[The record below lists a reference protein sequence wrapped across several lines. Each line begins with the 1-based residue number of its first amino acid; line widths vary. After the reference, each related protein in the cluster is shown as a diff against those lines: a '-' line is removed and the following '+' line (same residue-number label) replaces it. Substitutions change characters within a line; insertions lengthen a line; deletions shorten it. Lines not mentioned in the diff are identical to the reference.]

1 MNSTEPSPRPAFSR
15 LVVALPCEAEPLIA
29 HYRLKR
35 RLREEAFPVYERD
48 GLCLTVSGIGKTAM
62 AAAVAYSHMALGA
75 QRHAVWV
82 NIGVAGHRTH
92 AIGHACLAH
101 KITDADSGR
110 RWYPPLVFQPACASE
125 HVCTVA
131 RPKSGYPDP
140 VLYDMEASGFYETAT
155 RFSTSELVQCV
166 KIVSDNM
173 SSPAE
178 QISARQVA
186 ELIDSQVSFIDELLQ
201 QLRTLAE
208 PLHEQEPPLLEP
220 FIERWHF
227 TVQQQRQLK
236 RLLQHWAILAPAE
249 PPHIRDLGAL
259 KQAKEVLRWLERRL
273 GELPVSF
280 P

>member
-1 MNSTEPSPRPAFSR
+1 MNSTEPSPPPAFSH
-15 LVVALPCEAEPLIA
+15 LVVALPCEAKPLVA

-35 RLREEAFPVYERD
+35 RLREAVFPVYERD

-75 QRHAVWV
+75 QRHAVWM

-101 KITDADSGR
+101 KVTDADSGR
-110 RWYPPLVFQPACASE
+110 RWYPPLVFQPPCASG
-125 HVCTVA
+125 HVYTVA

-166 KIVSDNM
+166 KIVSDNA
-173 SSPAE
+173 SSPAT
-178 QISARQVA
+178 QVNARQVT
-186 ELIDSQVSFIDELLQ
+186 ELIDHHIGLIDGLLQ
-201 QLRTLAE
+201 QLRTFAG
-208 PLHEQEPPLLEP
+208 PLREEEPPLFEA

-227 TVQQQRQLK
+227 TVQQQLQLK
-236 RLLQHWAILAPAE
+236 RLLQRWAILAPAE
-249 PPHIRDLGAL
+249 PPHIRNLGAL
-259 KQAKEVLRWLERRL
+259 KQAKEVLQWLERRVD
-273 GELPVSF
+273 ELPISF
-280 P
+280 

>member
-1 MNSTEPSPRPAFSR
+1 LSPCSAFSH
-15 LVVALPCEAEPLIA
+15 LVVALACEAKPLVA

-35 RLREEAFPVYERD
+35 RMSEEAFSVYERD

-92 AIGHACLAH
+92 AIGQIYLAH
-101 KITDADSGR
+101 KITDTDSGR
-110 RWYPPLVFQPACASE
+110 RWYPPLVFQAPCASAQ
-125 HVCTVA
+125 VCTVA
-131 RPKSGYPDP
+131 RPQPDYPEP

-166 KIVSDNM
+166 KIVSDNT

-178 QISARQVA
+178 QVNARQVA
-186 ELIDSQVSFIDELLQ
+186 ELVESQIGLVDALLR

-208 PLHEQEPPLLEP
+208 PLHEQEPPLLEA
-220 FIERWHF
+220 FTEHWYF

-236 RLLQHWAILAPAE
+236 RLLQQRAILAPDD
-249 PPHIRDLGAL
+249 PPDIRKLGAL
-259 KQAKEVLRWLERRL
+259 KQAREVLQWLEQRL
-273 GELPVSF
+273 NESPISF

>member
-1 MNSTEPSPRPAFSR
+1 MPLSPSPPPALSH
-15 LVVALPCEAEPLIA
+15 LVVALPCEAKPLVA

-35 RLREEAFPVYERD
+35 RLREKAFPVYERD

-92 AIGHACLAH
+92 AIGHAYLAH

-110 RWYPPLVFQPACASE
+110 RWYPPWVFQPPCSSE
-125 HVCTVA
+125 YVCTVA
-131 RPKSGYPDP
+131 RPQPGYPEP
-140 VLYDMEASGFYETAT
+140 VLYEMEASGFYETAT

-166 KIVSDNM
+166 KIVSDNA

-178 QISARQVA
+178 QVNARQVA
-186 ELIDSQVSFIDELLQ
+186 ELIDHQVGLIDAVLQ
-201 QLRTLAE
+201 QLRTLAA
-208 PLHEQEPPLLEP
+208 PLCEAEPPLFEP

-227 TVQQQRQLK
+227 TVQQQLQLK
-236 RLLQHWAILAPAE
+236 RLLHRWAILAPQE
-249 PPHIRDLGAL
+249 PPDIRDLRAL
-259 KQAKEVLRWLERRL
+259 KKAKDVLYWLKQRL
-273 GELPVSF
+273 DKLPFTF

>member
-1 MNSTEPSPRPAFSR
+1 MSPSPSSPFSH
-15 LVVALPCEAEPLIA
+15 LVVALPGEAKPLVA

-35 RLREEAFPVYERD
+35 RLRAEAFSVYERD

-62 AAAVAYSHMALGA
+62 AAAVAYSHMAVGA

-92 AIGHACLAH
+92 AIGYPYLAH

-110 RWYPPLVFQPACASE
+110 RWYPPLAYQPPCASE

-131 RPKSGYPDP
+131 RPQPGYPES

-166 KIVSDNM
+166 KIVSDNA

-178 QISARQVA
+178 QVNARQVA
-186 ELIDSQVSFIDELLQ
+186 ELIGSQVGLIDELLQ

-208 PLHEQEPPLLEP
+208 PLHEQEPLLFEP

-227 TVQQQRQLK
+227 SVQQQLQLK
-236 RLLQHWAILAPAE
+236 RLLQRWAILAPDE
-249 PPHIRDLGAL
+249 PPEMRNLDAL

>member
-1 MNSTEPSPRPAFSR
+1 MNPIEPSRPPAFSH
-15 LVVALPCEAEPLIA
+15 LVVALPCEAKPLVA

-35 RLREEAFPVYERD
+35 RLCEEAFPVYEKD

-75 QRHAVWV
+75 QRHAVWM

-110 RWYPPLVFQPACASE
+110 RWYPPLVFQPPCASD
-125 HVCTVA
+125 HVCTVT
-131 RPKSGYPDP
+131 RPTSGYPDP

-166 KIVSDNM
+166 KIVSDNA

-178 QISARQVA
+178 QVDARQVA
-186 ELIDSQVSFIDELLQ
+186 ELIDHQVGLIDALLR
-201 QLRTLAE
+201 QLRTLAG
-208 PLHEQEPPLLEP
+208 PLREKEPPLFEP
-220 FIERWHF
+220 FIKRWHF
-227 TVQQQRQLK
+227 SVQQQLQLK
-236 RLLQHWAILAPAE
+236 RLLHRWTILAPDD
-249 PPHIRDLGAL
+249 PPDIADLGT
-259 KQAKEVLRWLERRL
+259 AKKAGEVLRWLQRRVD
-273 GELPVSF
+273 EFPVSF

>member
-1 MNSTEPSPRPAFSR
+1 MNSIEPSPPPVLSH
-15 LVVALPCEAEPLIA
+15 LVVALPCEAKPLVA

-75 QRHAVWV
+75 QRHAVLM

-110 RWYPPLVFQPACASE
+110 RWYPPLAYQPPCASE

-131 RPKSGYPDP
+131 RPQPGYPEP

-166 KIVSDNM
+166 KIVSDNA

-178 QISARQVA
+178 QVNARQVA
-186 ELIDSQVSFIDELLQ
+186 ELIECHIGLVDGLLQ

-208 PLHEQEPPLLEP
+208 PLRKEELPLLEP
-220 FIERWHF
+220 FTERWHF
-227 TVQQQRQLK
+227 TVQQQLQLK
-236 RLLQHWAILAPAE
+236 RLLQRWAILAPDN
-249 PPHIRDLGAL
+249 PPDIRNLGAL
-259 KQAKEVLRWLERRL
+259 KQAGEVLQWLQRRAD
-273 GELPVSF
+273 ELPCTF